1 MRMTKERKYLLGI
14 GGLLVLIG
22 LAYNLYPT
30 LRQLRPDDDQVLLKQ
45 QKIAKYERLLQR
57 RDSLEKRLTASET
70 ALSSAQQQLLT
81 GKTAALAGADIQNII
96 GEISTANGVEIK
108 TLRLLKAD
116 GKVHS
121 DYVAIPV
128 EFTVRSSV
136 RQLKDVLYGIE
147 TAGKRLTIKEI
158 NVRPVRSR
166 NSEDVQA
173 TITVAGYMKKDA
185 AS

>member
-1 MRMTKERKYLLGI
+1 MRMTKERKYLLII

-30 LRQLRPDDDQVLLKQ
+30 LQQLRPDDDQVLLKQ
-45 QKIAKYERLLQR
+45 QKIIKYERLLQR
-57 RDSLEKRLTASET
+57 REPLEKRLAAAEK
-70 ALSSAQQQLLT
+70 ALSNAEQQLLT

-116 GKVHS
+116 AKTHS
-121 DYVAIPV
+121 YYMAIPV
-128 EFTVRSSV
+128 QFTVRATV

-147 TAGKRLTIKEI
+147 TAGKRLTIREI

-166 NSEDVQA
+166 NSEDIQA